1 MFIHPL
7 IGKWVYTDF
16 IYQGRLHPLPNPKL
30 YQYFDFSETEVTL
43 YYSSS
48 DEGYFCERK
57 ALYQYSEAEQELMQK
72 VTWTNPLNGSLCS
85 KDPDMTLGSASYNKV
100 YIKDNK
106 LYLHTTLSDEEI
118 ILIWTREKI

>member
-16 IYQGRLHPLPNPKL
+16 IYQDRLHPLPNPKL
-30 YQYFDFSETEVTL
+30 YQYFDISENEITL

-57 ALYQYSEAEQELMQK
+57 ALYQYSEAKQELMQK
-72 VTWTNPLNGSLCS
+72 VTWANPQNGSLCS
-85 KDPDMTLGSASYNKV
+85 KDPDMNLGSTSYNKV
-100 YIKDNK
+100 YIKEDK
-106 LYLHTTLSDEEI
+106 LYLHTPLSDEEI
-118 ILIWTREKI
+118 ILIWTRKEN